1 MTAVINRYILKI
13 TNIKWDLKENIY
25 DNLPKEIELKWG
37 NKKWNKNQ
45 VINWLSN
52 HFNCKIDNCNIQKL
66 KIKDDSG

>member
-37 NKKWNKNQ
+37 KKNG
-45 VINWLSN
+45 
-52 HFNCKIDNCNIQKL
+52 
-66 KIKDDSG
+66 IKTK